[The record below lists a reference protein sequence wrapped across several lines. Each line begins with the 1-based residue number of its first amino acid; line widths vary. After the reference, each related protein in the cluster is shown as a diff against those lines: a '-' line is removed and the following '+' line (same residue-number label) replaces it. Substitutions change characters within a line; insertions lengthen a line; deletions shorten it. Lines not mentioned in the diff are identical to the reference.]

1 MARHGTLAGIAIV
14 AVSRLDAAPGEG
26 MRERHEGV
34 RATLRQ
40 EGY

>member
-1 MARHGTLAGIAIV
+1 MTRHGALAGIAIV
-14 AVSRLDAAPGEG
+14 AVSRLHAALSEG
-26 MRERHEGV
+26 MRERHEGF